1 MRLAVWWVLAQGTTG
16 ILDYGLDL
24 HGLTDAMLS
33 HGTKT
38 TSQNCGVMQEGL
50 KHPTAQDMQ
59 FVALVGALILMLGA
73 VAVVDAVRHK
83 DLAKRKIENE
93 DLFFEGV

>member
-1 MRLAVWWVLAQGTTG
+1 MRLAVWWVLAQGTRS
-16 ILDYGLDL
+16 LHDYGLDL
-24 HGLTDAMLS
+24 QGLTDEMPN
-33 HGTKT
+33 HGTET
-38 TSQNCGVMQEGL
+38 TDCGGVMQDEL

-73 VAVVDAVRHK
+73 VVVVDAVRHRT
-83 DLAKRKIENE
+83 LARRKIENE